1 VSDYHP
7 QARSIPAAGADMSV
21 DAGLRAF
28 MLGVYNKMSL
38 GLLLSAALAY
48 GVAVTPAA
56 MQFFFTGPMFFVIMF
71 APLALI
77 LISNFFLR
85 NPSPTSANIIYWGIV
100 ATMGISLG
108 LTVFVYA
115 AGSGG
120 FYTIIKAL
128 LVTCA
133 TFGALSLW
141 GYTTKRDLS
150 GFGTFL
156 YMGVIGLILAMLV
169 NLWLHSSALDFAV
182 SAIGVLI
189 FSGLTAYRTQQI
201 KWSYYQLGGDARA
214 MAVGTTYAALSLYIT
229 FINLFLFILRIM
241 GGRR

>member
-1 VSDYHP
+1 MSDYHP
-7 QARSIPAAGADMSV
+7 QARTIPAGQADMSV
-21 DAGLRAF
+21 DAGLRGF
-28 MLGVYNKMSL
+28 MLGVYNKMAL
-38 GLLLSAALAY
+38 GLLLSAGLAY
-48 GVAVTPAA
+48 ATAVTPALQA
-56 MQFFFTGPMFFVIMF
+56 IFFTSPMIWIILF

-85 NPSPTSANIIYWGIV
+85 NPSPTSANLIYWGVV

-108 LTVFVYA
+108 LTVMIYA
-115 AGSGG
+115 ASPGG
-120 FYTIIKAL
+120 MFTIVKAL

-156 YMGVIGLILAMLV
+156 YMGVIGIIIAMVV
-169 NLWLHSSALDFAV
+169 NFFLHSSALDFAITV
-182 SAIGVLI
+182 IGVLI
-189 FSGLTAYRTQQI
+189 FSGLTAFKTQQI

-214 MAVGTTYAALSLYIT
+214 IAVGTTYAALSLYIT
-229 FINLFLFILRIM
+229 FINLFLFVLRLM

>member
-1 VSDYHP
+1 M
-7 QARSIPAAGADMSV
+7 A
-21 DAGLRAF
+21 
-28 MLGVYNKMSL
+28 L

-48 GVAVTPAA
+48 ATAVTPALQA
-56 MQFFFTGPMFFVIMF
+56 IFFTSPMIWIILF

-85 NPSPTSANIIYWGIV
+85 NPSPTSANLIYWGVV

-108 LTVFVYA
+108 LTVMIYA
-115 AGSGG
+115 ASPGG
-120 FYTIIKAL
+120 MFTIVKAL

-156 YMGVIGLILAMLV
+156 YMGVIGILIAMVV
-169 NLWLHSSALDFAV
+169 NFFLHSSALDFAITV
-182 SAIGVLI
+182 IGVLI
-189 FSGLTAYRTQQI
+189 FSGLTAFKTQQI

-214 MAVGTTYAALSLYIT
+214 VAVGTTYAALSLYIT
-229 FINLFLFILRIM
+229 FINLFLFVLRLM